1 MISEFF
7 KRIIGTVKS
16 RYTILSL
23 LMIVITFAMFV
34 RLFDLQIIQGGNF
47 TSSSQT
53 VTDTRQIIEVA
64 PRGRIM
70 DRNGVPIATNTEI
83 FTVHIIKSG
92 KYNGEHGDEE
102 LNRVLLELCGILEKN
117 NDTYLHTIERY
128 LRFVD
133 GLPVFARS
141 ELADTL
147 AWQKSMLK
155 IPEADLIE
163 DAYTLFVYLCTDKA
177 YSIDDAYTDEE
188 AFKII
193 SLRYLIDAGR
203 GAFDAGQSILLA
215 RDVKPMS
222 IAEIE
227 ENSHILSGVTIDAE
241 PVRMYHD
248 AQYVSHVL
256 GYTGAIQ
263 ESQYEAMKDDGYG
276 VDDIIGQYGIEAQNE
291 AYLRGRNGVKR
302 IEVYA
307 NGTAASSIDGRPA
320 IPGSD
325 IILTIDMDLQKAA
338 IESLERNIEVIRT
351 AEFNGYVKTDSKV
364 NFLDAEAGAA
374 VAIDVWTGEV
384 LLMASVPAFDP
395 SIFLRGSEDRE
406 AQQAIETL
414 WEDPLN
420 RSWNR
425 AIQGTYSPGST
436 FKPITAITALQ
447 EGIIT
452 PNSLIY
458 DAGSINIGERD
469 LYCLEGGH
477 GDLSLKRALE
487 TSCNVFFYDVGARAT
502 IDNLQKWANQFG
514 LGVKTGVDL
523 PYEREGIMSSRE
535 FKMDRFKDEW
545 RPADTAQVAIG
556 QLYNSFSP
564 LQMACY
570 MAAFANGGMYYKP
583 YVTQKVIRYDG
594 SIVRD
599 TTPDVRSIPVDPQNI
614 EAVKEGMIASTTEID
629 GTSEIVFRDFP
640 FPVAGKTGTAET
652 GLETTQQSSSNSL
665 FVCYAPADDPQ
676 IAVVVVIEK
685 CVWGSYA
692 APVARDILEV
702 YFGMKD
708 QLTERDT
715 LGGAGS
721 ALEP

>member
-1 MISEFF
+1 MTII
-7 KRIIGTVKS
+7 KKIIGAVKS
-16 RYTILSL
+16 RYTMLSL
-23 LMIVITFAMFV
+23 ILIAIAFAMFV
-34 RLFDLQIIQGGNF
+34 RLFDLQIIQGGQH
-47 TSSSQT
+47 TQAT
-53 VTDTRQIIEVA
+53 QQITDTRRIVEVA

-92 KYNGEHGDEE
+92 KYSGEQGEAE
-102 LNRVLLELCGILEKN
+102 LNRVLLRLCEILEKN
-117 NDTYLHTIERY
+117 NDSYQRTIERY
-128 LRFVD
+128 IRFED
-133 GLPVFARS
+133 GAPVFVRTD
-141 ELADTL
+141 LADTL
-147 AWQKSMLK
+147 AWQKNTLH
-155 IPEADLIE
+155 IPEDELIE
-163 DAYTLFVYLCTDKA
+163 DPYTLFVYFCTNKA

-193 SLRYLIDAGR
+193 SMRYLIDAGR
-203 GAFDAGQSILLA
+203 GAFDEGQSILLA

-248 AQYVSHVL
+248 AQYISHVL

-263 ESQYEAMKDDGYG
+263 ESQYEAMKDDGYS
-276 VDDIIGQYGIEAQNE
+276 VDDIIGQYGIESQNE
-291 AYLRGRNGVKR
+291 AYLRGRNGLKR
-302 IEVYA
+302 IEVYE
-307 NGTAASSIDGRPA
+307 NGTAASKIEGRPA

-325 IILTIDMDLQKAA
+325 IVLTIDMDLQKAA
-338 IESLERNIEVIRT
+338 IESLERNIEIIRT
-351 AEFNGYVKTDSKV
+351 ADFNGYVTTDSKV

-374 VAIDVWTGEV
+374 VAIDVNTGEV
-384 LLMASVPAFDP
+384 LLMASVPTFDA
-395 SIFLRGSEDRE
+395 SIFLRGAEDRE
-406 AQQAIETL
+406 AQQAISDL
-414 WEDPLN
+414 WADPLYS
-420 RSWNR
+420 SWNR
-425 AIQGTYSPGST
+425 AIQGSYSPGST

-447 EGIIT
+447 EGVIT
-452 PNSLIY
+452 PYTEIY
-458 DAGSINIGERD
+458 DAGSINIGERN

-487 TSCNVFFYDVGARAT
+487 TSCNVFFYDIGEKST
-502 IDNLQKWANQFG
+502 INNLKKWANLFG

-523 PYEREGIMSSRE
+523 PYEREGTMSSRE
-535 FKMDRFKDEW
+535 FKMERFKDEW

-556 QLYNSFSP
+556 QLYNSFTP

-570 MAAFANGGMYYKP
+570 MSAFANGGMYYKP

-594 SIVRD
+594 SIVRE
-599 TTPDVRSIPVDPQNI
+599 TTPDMRQIPVDPRNI

-629 GTSEIVFRDFP
+629 GTSAIVFHDFP

-652 GLETTQQSSSNSL
+652 GLESTQQSSSNSL
-665 FVCYAPADDPQ
+665 FVCYAPADDPK

-685 CVWGSYA
+685 GVWGSYA

-702 YFGMKD
+702 YFGLRD
-708 QLTERDT
+708 QTREDDSLP
-715 LGGAGS
+715 GSGS
-721 ALEP
+721 ALSP

>member
-1 MISEFF
+1 MLGIFQRMIGA
-7 KRIIGTVKS
+7 IKS

-23 LMIVITFAMFV
+23 ILIIIAFAMFI
-34 RLFDLQIIQGGNF
+34 RLFDIQIIQGGQR
-47 TSSSQT
+47 TQAAQAS
-53 VTDTRQIIEVA
+53 TDTRRITEVA

-70 DRNGVPIATNTEI
+70 DRNGVPIATNSEI

-92 KYNGEHGDEE
+92 KYSGEQGDAE
-102 LNRVLLELCGILEKN
+102 LNRVLLELCDILEKN
-117 NDTYLHTIERY
+117 NDSYLRTIERY
-128 LRFVD
+128 IRFTNGV
-133 GLPVFARS
+133 PEFVRS
-141 ELADTL
+141 NLDDTL
-147 AWQKSMLK
+147 AWQKNTLRM
-155 IPEADLIE
+155 PESELIE
-163 DAYTLFVYLCTDKA
+163 DAYTLFCYMCTDRM
-177 YSIDDAYTDEE
+177 YSIDDMYTDEE

-215 RDVKPMS
+215 RDVQPMS
-222 IAEIE
+222 IAELE

-248 AQYVSHVL
+248 AQYISHVL
-256 GYTGAIQ
+256 GYTGAITD
-263 ESQYEAMKDDGYG
+263 SQYEELRDDGYSI
-276 VDDIIGQYGIEAQNE
+276 DDTIGQYGIEAQNE

-338 IESLERNIEVIRT
+338 IGSLERNIEVIRT
-351 AEFNGYVKTDSKV
+351 AGYNGYVMTDSKA

-374 VAIDVWTGEV
+374 VAIDVKTGEV
-384 LLMASVPAFDP
+384 LLMASVPTFDA
-395 SIFLRGSEDRE
+395 SIFLRGSDDRE
-406 AQQAIETL
+406 AQQAITAL
-414 WEDPLN
+414 WEDPLKS
-420 RSWNR
+420 SWNR
-425 AIQGTYSPGST
+425 AISGTYSPGST

-447 EGIIT
+447 EGIIDPYT
-452 PNSLIY
+452 QVY
-458 DAGSINIGERD
+458 DAGSINIGERN
-469 LYCLEGGH
+469 LFCLEGGH
-477 GDLSLKRALE
+477 EWLSLKRALE
-487 TSCNVFFYDVGARAT
+487 TSCNVFFYDIGTRST
-502 IDNLQKWANQFG
+502 ISNLQKWANLFG
-514 LGVKTGVDL
+514 LGVITGIDL

-535 FKMDRFKDEW
+535 FKMERFNDDW

-556 QLYNSFSP
+556 QLYNSFTP

-599 TTPDVRSIPVDPQNI
+599 TTPDVRQIPVDPQNI

-629 GTSEIVFRDFP
+629 GTAVTVFHDFP
-640 FPVAGKTGTAET
+640 FAVAGKTGTAET
-652 GLETTQQSSSNSL
+652 GLESSQQSSSNSL
-665 FVCYAPADDPQ
+665 FVCYAPAHDPQ

-685 CVWGSYA
+685 GVWGSYA

-702 YFGMKD
+702 YFGIKD
-708 QLTERDT
+708 QSRERDA
-715 LGGAGS
+715 LGAASS
-721 ALEP
+721 ALMP